1 MGRFH
6 IAAAASPGA
15 AEEAN
20 KEQVNFTASVIDH
33 DGDPVK
39 NLETK
44 AFDLASPIVGPG
56 GPPADLGVAAE
67 VSPGVYVLNAIP
79 RRQWARGT
87 YLYVLTVEDGNDRG
101 QTVIP
106 VTVPG
111 V

>member
-39 NLETK
+39 NLKTK

-56 GPPADLGVAAE
+56 GPPADLELAAE
-67 VSPGVYVLNAIP
+67 VSPGVYVFQAVP